1 MPLSRRTAGWRTTEE
16 TPPISPSYPQRKGQY
31 KTIEN
36 RSPLAW
42 ICTLHK
48 REKPHYGL
56 PNGSHASRSA
66 SSPHLIFAVKL
77 PAPTFAEA
85 RCSWP
90 AAPFKTFPPLLFLD
104 LLSFSLSVMPF
115 SALSNLDSFL
125 YSNRGHVLRSLSLSL
140 ALSLSL
146 SFSECH
152 SSWKASALHSS
163 VSHLPPIYTKKK
175 THFGGRID

>member
-16 TPPISPSYPQRKGQY
+16 TPPISPPYPQHKGQY

-66 SSPHLIFAVKL
+66 SSPHLIFAVKH
-77 PAPTFAEA
+77 PAPTFTEA

-90 AAPFKTFPPLLFLD
+90 AAPFKTFPPCSFLTSCLSSPLSCRFLLFQT
-104 LLSFSLSVMPF
+104 
-115 SALSNLDSFL
+115 FL
-125 YSNRGHVLRSLSLSL
+125 YSNRGHVLRSLLLPLAISLVSL
-140 ALSLSL
+140 FL
-146 SFSECH
+146 
-152 SSWKASALHSS
+152 
-163 VSHLPPIYTKKK
+163 
-175 THFGGRID
+175 